1 MRMPSSVLCVAAIAC
16 VLMIGVSGCGRD
28 APIEPTPALDGAWRG
43 TITRGATAGTIT
55 LLLTQSG
62 AGVTGTWTAD
72 LDGLAFD
79 QTGSTG
85 GTVTG
90 STVSLFLT
98 PETPLTCASGAT
110 LSGTLAM
117 NGSLVG
123 GRLTGDYVMFACD
136 SVATGRIEVTRD

>member
-1 MRMPSSVLCVAAIAC
+1 MRMPLSFLCAAAIVCVATC
-16 VLMIGVSGCGRD
+16 GCDRDTPTEPMSG
-28 APIEPTPALDGAWRG
+28 LDGAWRG

-117 NGSLVG
+117 NGSLTG
-123 GRLTGDYVMFACD
+123 DRLTGDYVVFACD
-136 SVATGRIEVTRD
+136 SAATGRIDVTRD